1 MRATAPAYGAPG
13 GYGAPYNG
21 GGGMRANAPA
31 YGAGGGYNQ
40 GYGGGMRAN
49 APAYGGGYAGGGG
62 YNGGMRANAPA
73 YQQQPQYLA
82 PGGLQA
88 NHPLLMRRPPPQ
100 AYAAPQAY
108 SHSAPPANGG
118 YAHSAPPA
126 ANAGAAA
133 LRDSAHGAM
142 GAPAPPGGPRTIR
155 GDDERRGADRRVIR
169 PSTVVH
175 WLSLVAPR
183 GSGGVLEDLAL
194 SNPVECDRRG
204 PADDASRRLRVRS
217 FGSGERG
224 KLAL

>member
-126 ANAGAAA
+126 ANADAAAA
-133 LRDSAHGAM
+133 LRDSLRGAM
-142 GAPAPPGGPRTIR
+142 KRSAPPGPAHDPR
-155 GDDERRGADRRVIR
+155 RRR
-169 PSTVVH
+169 T
-175 WLSLVAPR
+175 
-183 GSGGVLEDLAL
+183 
-194 SNPVECDRRG
+194 
-204 PADDASRRLRVRS
+204 
-217 FGSGERG
+217 
-224 KLAL
+224 